1 MAIAPFILLHSPP
14 RAGHSYLSNPSYQS
28 CLKLSFFL
36 PSSLARLSV
45 AAVRSAGFCRPH
57 VSDDN
62 PFSESQF
69 KTPKYRPEFRERFGS
84 IQDARGFC
92 QRFSPW
98 YNAEH
103 YHSGIGLLA
112 PELLHYG
119 RPMESSANAKLSS
132 ARLSNGIPNASSERI
147 SDHRHGLPPCGSIRR
162 PRRQQLK
169 TT

>member
-1 MAIAPFILLHSPP
+1 MVIAPSILLHSPP
-14 RAGHSYLSNPSYQS
+14 RG
-28 CLKLSFFL
+28 
-36 PSSLARLSV
+36 
-45 AAVRSAGFCRPH
+45 RPH
-57 VSDDN
+57 VSDDS

-162 PRRQQLK
+162 PRGRQLDR
-169 TT
+169 TTVIYAAGVSKS